1 MSPDPQVDQ
10 RLQVLEDIMCDEIP
24 LELSLDKA
32 QELIEQG
39 QSLAETLDGDY
50 EKAKTQ
56 GEQWVGLWDHVTS
69 LSVM

>member
-1 MSPDPQVDQ
+1 
-10 RLQVLEDIMCDEIP
+10 MCDEIP